1 MTLSR
6 DNTMGQMNF
15 VYQCFFFA
23 HACKCTSIRT
33 ERRSAV
39 TNSVNRN
46 YVQTAGE
53 QNCPTLRYRQLN
65 NRLYKNSK
73 KDDYSPTW

>member
-23 HACKCTSIRT
+23 HACKCKTSVFGLRD
-33 ERRSAV
+33 
-39 TNSVNRN
+39 
-46 YVQTAGE
+46 VQ
-53 QNCPTLRYRQLN
+53 Q
-65 NRLYKNSK
+65 
-73 KDDYSPTW
+73 